1 MPTCPN
7 CGQQWV
13 YDPLSAKQVNEQE
26 ERAWRLV
33 KRWVPLLGL
42 DNWNIS
48 IKVSQADLPDIAV
61 VRNCAAL
68 ADCEWAY
75 RSIRIRVHGPFAAQ
89 ATDERMEY
97 HLLHEFCHGMVNEMR
112 QFAESTWNDAMR
124 HEERV
129 VDHLADAFLRVRK
142 ADANA

>member
-33 KRWVPLLGL
+33 KPWVPLLGME
-42 DNWNIS
+42 NWNIS
-48 IKVSQADLPDIAV
+48 IKVWSNTLPDIPTSHY
-61 VRNCAAL
+61 CAAQV
-68 ADCEWAY
+68 DCEWGYKKVA
-75 RSIRIRVHGPFAAQ
+75 IKLHGPFAAQ

-97 HLLHEFCHGMVNEMR
+97 HLVHELCHGMVNEMR
-112 QFAESTWNDAMR
+112 QFAESTWDDAMR

-142 ADANA
+142 ATP